1 MQKDVCFSPDA
12 PRAYLLP
19 VQAHGSLRQARD
31 QLRLYAQM
39 VDPCSDT
46 PDEILV
52 NFLNEWEK
60 IQAEYAA
67 KDPFYKKVIDSQ
79 KKYAGLVVPFR
90 MSWYPPYD
98 FAGNYYWKDKVYLN
112 K

>member
-52 NFLNEWEK
+52 NSMALADLFDRIAVDLDN
-60 IQAEYAA
+60 
-67 KDPFYKKVIDSQ
+67 VIGTLS
-79 KKYAGLVVPFR
+79 PT
-90 MSWYPPYD
+90 SS
-98 FAGNYYWKDKVYLN
+98 
-112 K
+112 